1 MPGPVYLERNG
12 TMVIQ
17 VTLPDGSTRD
27 VPAGTT
33 PAQIAEGIGKRI
45 ARDAVAAELDGR
57 LVDLDTPLQADCRL
71 RLVTAGSDEGLDVL
85 RHSTAHLMAQAVQN
99 LFGPVKL
106 AIGPAT
112 EDGFYYDF
120 DTPRPLTA
128 DDLEAIE
135 AEMAKIAAQDLP
147 VRRREMSRDEA
158 LAFFGERGEDY
169 KLELIRELPEGEP
182 ITVYEQGEFA
192 DLCRGPHVPSTGR
205 LQVYKLLSVAG
216 AYWRGD
222 ERNRMLQRVYGTAFA
237 DKKALKR
244 RLRLLEEARKRD
256 HRKLGRELD
265 LFSIDE
271 EVGPGLVIWHPKGA
285 LLRTI
290 IEDFERREH
299 LRRGYQIVMGPQMLR
314 RELWERSG
322 HYDNYRENMY
332 FTEVEGQVYGIKP
345 MNCLAHMVIYRSRVR
360 SYKDLPLRFFELGTV
375 HRHEKSGVMHGL
387 TRVRGFTQ
395 DDAHILCAPEQLQ
408 QEIVGILEFVKDVM
422 GVFGFSYEIEL
433 STRPEKSIGDDAMWE
448 AATAALRQALE
459 GQGLSFD
466 VNEGDGAF
474 YGPKIDVKLKDALD
488 RRWQCATIQA
498 DFALPERFDLTYV
511 GADGGRHRPV
521 MLHRVILGSIE
532 RFIGILIEHYA
543 GAFPTWLAPVQV
555 VLLPIADRHVP
566 YAEKVQG
573 ILRSH
578 GIRVELDGRSE
589 TLGYKIREAQ
599 VQKIPYMVVLGDK
612 EVAEQAV
619 SPRVRSGESQ
629 SLLPLD
635 AFVERLIEE
644 APVPSAR

>member
-1 MPGPVYLERNG
+1 
-12 TMVIQ
+12 MVIQ

-45 ARDAVAAELDGR
+45 ARDAVAAEVDGR
-57 LVDLDTPLQADCRL
+57 LVDLDTPLGADCRL

-135 AEMAKIAAQDLP
+135 AEMAKIAARDLP

-459 GQGLSFD
+459 DQGLPFD